1 MQNIKG
7 FEMRRVDLWKAQL
20 KAARAELRI
29 RDREANAATR
39 TVARLTKII
48 IELERKIDDYLA
60 KS

>member
-1 MQNIKG
+1 LQNIKG

>member
-1 MQNIKG
+1 MKRI
-7 FEMRRVDLWKAQL
+7 DLWKAQL

-29 RDREANAATR
+29 RDREANAAVR
-39 TVARLTKII
+39 TVVRLTNII

>member
-1 MQNIKG
+1 
-7 FEMRRVDLWKAQL
+7 MRRIDLWKAQP

-39 TVARLTKII
+39 TVARLDKII
-48 IELERKIDDYLA
+48 IKLERKIYDYMA

>member
-1 MQNIKG
+1 MK
-7 FEMRRVDLWKAQL
+7 RVDLWKAQL

-29 RDREANAATR
+29 RDREANAAAR

-48 IELERKIDDYLA
+48 IELERKIDEHMA

>member
-7 FEMRRVDLWKAQL
+7 FEMRRIDLWKAQL

-29 RDREANAATR
+29 RDREANAAIR
-39 TVARLTKII
+39 TVVRLTKII
-48 IELERKIDDYLA
+48 IQLENKIDNYMA

>member
-1 MQNIKG
+1 
-7 FEMRRVDLWKAQL
+7 MRRVDLWKAQL